1 MEQIK
6 EKFAE
11 LLQAK
16 FDKEYNDMG
25 MLLSEA
31 YVKGVHEGKT
41 QAKTEIIN
49 LIQGDQNEN
58 KTDI

>member
-6 EKFAE
+6 EKLTE

-16 FDKEYNDMG
+16 FDKEYNDIG

-41 QAKTEIIN
+41 QAKAEIIN
-49 LIQGDQNEN
+49 LIQGGGDE
-58 KTDI
+58 TTS

>member
-6 EKFAE
+6 KKFEE

-16 FDKEYNDMG
+16 YDKEYNDIG

-31 YVKGVHEGKT
+31 YAKGLFEGKA
-41 QAKTEIIN
+41 QAKAEIIN
-49 LIQGDQNEN
+49 LIQGGNDE
-58 KTDI
+58 TGS

>member
-6 EKFAE
+6 EKLTE

-16 FDKEYNDMG
+16 FDKEYNDIG

-31 YVKGVHEGKT
+31 YVKGVHEGTTSQYMQSLKNFEEKKDET
-41 QAKTEIIN
+41 TS
-49 LIQGDQNEN
+49 
-58 KTDI
+58 